1 LKFIFPDFPSMKNV
15 YFNFSKS
22 LSRRTF
28 LKGTGAAM
36 ALPWLE
42 AMTPAFAS
50 SVANEPPRR
59 FVAVTLALGLH
70 GPNLNPTESGRNY
83 TPSLYLSEVKD
94 LLGDM
99 TVITGSSHPG
109 VSGGHQTEGS
119 ILTAAPYSRNAAF
132 KNSVSLDQYLAKHQG
147 HHTRFPSLVLDINGT
162 TSASYT
168 ESGSMIPAEQ
178 SPSKVFNQ
186 LFIADTPEEQAQQV
200 ERLKEGRSIMDVVA
214 ADVRRVEKKLNK
226 GDQEKMDQYF
236 TSVRNFEKRLGE
248 AQEWATRP
256 KPKVNA
262 EAPVDIENSD
272 AIIDRKKLM
281 LDVMFLALRTDSTRF
296 ITVHLN
302 GEGGALPLEGVD
314 EGYHSLSHHGLDEEK
329 LDQLTLV
336 ESALMRKWGDF
347 VRDLKSAEESN
358 GTMLDSTSVLMTSN
372 LGNASSHDNRNMPVV
387 FAGGGFKHGQHLAF
401 DKTKNYPLPNLY
413 LSILRRHGLEADRF
427 ATSTGE
433 MTGLDLV

>member
-1 LKFIFPDFPSMKNV
+1 MKRV

-28 LKGTGAAM
+28 LKGAGASM

-50 SVANEPPRR
+50 SIAHQPPRR

-70 GPNLNPTESGRNY
+70 GPNLNPKEPGRNY

-99 TVITGSSHPG
+99 TIVTGSSHPG
-109 VSGGHQTEGS
+109 VNGGHQAEGS

-132 KNSVSLDQYLAKHQG
+132 RNSISLDQYMAKHQG

-168 ESGSMIPAEQ
+168 ESGSMIPAEE

-186 LFIADTPEEQAQQV
+186 LFIPDTPEEKARQV
-200 ERLKEGRSIMDVVA
+200 ERLKQGRSIMDVVS
-214 ADVRRVEKKLNK
+214 ADVKRVERKLSS
-226 GDQEKMDQYF
+226 GDRQKMDQYF
-236 TSVRNFEKRLGE
+236 TSVRNLEKRLGE
-248 AQEWATRP
+248 AQEWALRP
-256 KPKVNA
+256 KPRVNRKT
-262 EAPVDIENSD
+262 PVDIESRD
-272 AIIDRKKLM
+272 AIIDRKRLM
-281 LDVMFLALRTDSTRF
+281 LDVMFLALQTDSTRF

-302 GEGGALPLEGVD
+302 GEGGAVPIEGVE
-314 EGYHSLSHHGLDEEK
+314 EGYHSLSHHGLDEDK
-329 LDQLTLV
+329 IDQLTLV
-336 ESALMRKWGDF
+336 ETELVRKWGDF
-347 VRDLKSAEESN
+347 LRDLKGAEESN
-358 GTMLDSTSVLMTSN
+358 GSMLDTTSVLLTSN

-387 FAGGGFKHGQHLAF
+387 LAGGGFKHGQHLAF
-401 DKTKNYPLPNLY
+401 DTSNNYPLPNLY
-413 LSILRRHGLEADRF
+413 LSILHRHGLEVDRF

-433 MTGLDLV
+433 MTGLEMA

>member
-1 LKFIFPDFPSMKNV
+1 MKNV

-28 LKGTGAAM
+28 LKGAGAAM
-36 ALPWLE
+36 ALPWLD

-50 SVANEPPRR
+50 SVAYQPPRR

-70 GPNLNPTESGRNY
+70 GPHLNPVEVGRNY

-94 LLGDM
+94 LLGDL
-99 TVITGSSHPG
+99 TVVTGSSHPG
-109 VSGGHQTEGS
+109 VSGGHQAEGS
-119 ILTAAPYSRNAAF
+119 ILTAAPYSRNGTF
-132 KNSVSLDQYLAKHQG
+132 KNSVSLDQYLAKEQG

-178 SPSKVFNQ
+178 SPSRVFNQ
-186 LFIADTPEEQAQQV
+186 LFIPDTPEEQARQV
-200 ERLKEGRSIMDVVA
+200 ERLKQGRSIMDVVA
-214 ADVRRVEKKLNK
+214 SDAKRVEGKLSK
-226 GDQEKMDQYF
+226 GDRDKIDQYF

-248 AQEWATRP
+248 AQEWALRD

-262 EAPVDIENSD
+262 AVPVDIDNSD

-281 LDVMFLALRTDSTRF
+281 LDVMFLALQTDSTRF

-302 GEGGALPLEGVD
+302 GEGGAVPIDGVE
-314 EGYHSLSHHGLDEEK
+314 EGYHSLSHHGLDEDK
-329 LDQLTLV
+329 LEQLTLV
-336 ESALMRKWGDF
+336 ETELVRKWGDF
-347 VRDLKSAEESN
+347 LRQLKGAQEST
-358 GTMLDSTSVLMTSN
+358 GTMLDTTSVLMTSN
-372 LGNASSHDNRNMPVV
+372 LGNGSSHDNRNMPVLL
-387 FAGGGFKHGQHLAF
+387 AGGGFKHGQHLAF
-401 DKTKNYPLPNLY
+401 DKTNNYPLPNLY
-413 LSILRRHGLEADRF
+413 LSILRRHGLEVDRF

-433 MTGLDLV
+433 MTGLELV

>member
-1 LKFIFPDFPSMKNV
+1 MKNV
-15 YFNFSKS
+15 YFSFSKS

-28 LKGTGAAM
+28 LKGAGAAM

-42 AMTPAFAS
+42 AMTPAFAA
-50 SVANEPPRR
+50 SVAHQPPRR

-109 VSGGHQTEGS
+109 VSGGHQAEGS
-119 ILTAAPYSRNAAF
+119 ILTAAPYSRSAAF
-132 KNSVSLDQYLAKHQG
+132 KNSVSIDQYLAHHQG

-168 ESGSMIPAEQ
+168 DSGSMIPAEQ
-178 SPSKVFNQ
+178 SPSEVFNQ
-186 LFIADTPEEQAQQV
+186 LFIPNTPEEIARQV
-200 ERLKEGRSIMDVVA
+200 ERLKQGRSIMDVVS
-214 ADVRRVEKKLNK
+214 ADAKRVERKLSS
-226 GDQEKMDQYF
+226 GDREKIDQYF

-248 AQEWATRP
+248 AQEWARRP
-256 KPKVNA
+256 KPKVNV
-262 EAPVDIENSD
+262 EVPVDIENSD

-281 LDVMFLALRTDSTRF
+281 LDVMFLALQTDSTRF

-302 GEGGALPLEGVD
+302 GEGGAVPIEGVD

-336 ESALMRKWGDF
+336 ETELVRKWGDF
-347 VRDLKSAEESN
+347 LRDLKGAEESN
-358 GTMLDSTSVLMTSN
+358 GTMLDTTSVLMTSN
-372 LGNASSHDNRNMPVV
+372 LGNASSHDNRNMPVL

-401 DKTKNYPLPNLY
+401 DKSNNYPLSNLY

-433 MTGLDLV
+433 MTGLEMV

>member
-1 LKFIFPDFPSMKNV
+1 MKNV

-28 LKGTGAAM
+28 LKGAGAAM

-50 SVANEPPRR
+50 SVASQPPRR

-70 GPNLNPTESGRNY
+70 GPNLNPVETGRNY
-83 TPSLYLSEVKD
+83 TPSLYLSEVND

-99 TVITGSSHPG
+99 TVVSGSSHPG
-109 VSGGHQTEGS
+109 VSGGHQAEGS
-119 ILTAAPYSRNAAF
+119 ILTAAPYSRNGTF
-132 KNSVSLDQYLAKHQG
+132 KNSISIDQYLAKHQG
-147 HHTRFPSLVLDINGT
+147 HHTRFPSLVLDINGS

-168 ESGSMIPAEQ
+168 ESGSMIPAEE

-186 LFIADTPEEQAQQV
+186 LFIPDTLEEQERQV
-200 ERLKEGRSIMDVVA
+200 ERLKQGRSIMDVVA
-214 ADVRRVEKKLNK
+214 SDAKRVEKKLSK
-226 GDQEKMDQYF
+226 GDREKIDQYF
-236 TSVRNFEKRLGE
+236 TSVRNFEKRLGA
-248 AQEWATRP
+248 AQEWALKD

-262 EAPVDIENSD
+262 EVPVDIDNSD

-281 LDVMFLALRTDSTRF
+281 LDVMFLALQTDSTRF

-302 GEGGALPLEGVD
+302 GEGGAVPIDGVD

-336 ESALMRKWGDF
+336 ETALMRKWGDF
-347 VRDLKSAEESN
+347 LRQLKGAEEST
-358 GTMLDSTSVLMTSN
+358 GTMLDTTSVLMTSN
-372 LGNASSHDNRNMPVV
+372 LGNGSSHDNRNMPVV
-387 FAGGGFKHGQHLAF
+387 LAGGGFKHGQHIAF
-401 DKTKNYPLPNLY
+401 DKTNNYPLPNLY
-413 LSILRRHGLEADRF
+413 LSILHRHGLAADRF

-433 MTGLDLV
+433 MTGLEMV

>member
-1 LKFIFPDFPSMKNV
+1 MKKV

-28 LKGTGAAM
+28 LKGAGASM

-50 SVANEPPRR
+50 SIAHQPPRR

-70 GPNLNPTESGRNY
+70 GPNLNPKETGRNY
-83 TPSLYLSEVKD
+83 APSLYLSEVKD

-99 TVITGSSHPG
+99 TIVTGSSHPG
-109 VSGGHQTEGS
+109 VSGGHQAEGS

-132 KNSVSLDQYLAKHQG
+132 KNSISLDQYLAKYQG

-168 ESGSMIPAEQ
+168 ESGSMIPAEE
-178 SPSKVFNQ
+178 SPSDVFNQ
-186 LFIADTPEEQAQQV
+186 LFIPDTPEQKARQV
-200 ERLKEGRSIMDVVA
+200 ERLKQGRSIMDVVA
-214 ADVRRVEKKLNK
+214 ADVKRVEKNLSS
-226 GDQEKMDQYF
+226 GDRQKMDQYF

-248 AQEWATRP
+248 AQKWALRP
-256 KPKVNA
+256 KPKVNMK
-262 EAPVDIENSD
+262 APVDIENSD

-281 LDVMFLALRTDSTRF
+281 LDVMFLALQTDSTRF

-302 GEGGALPLEGVD
+302 GEGGAVPIEGVE
-314 EGYHSLSHHGLDEEK
+314 EGYHSLSHHGLDEDKIE
-329 LDQLTLV
+329 QLTLV
-336 ESALMRKWGDF
+336 ETELVRKWGDF
-347 VRDLKSAEESN
+347 LRDLKGAEESN
-358 GTMLDSTSVLMTSN
+358 GSMLDTTSVLLTSN

-387 FAGGGFKHGQHLAF
+387 LAGGGFKHGQHLPF
-401 DKTKNYPLPNLY
+401 DTANNYPLPNLY
-413 LSILRRHGLEADRF
+413 FSILRRHGLEVDRF

-433 MTGLDLV
+433 MTGLEMV

>member
-1 LKFIFPDFPSMKNV
+1 MSFQMKNV
-15 YFNFSKS
+15 YFNSSKS

-28 LKGTGAAM
+28 LKGAGASM

-50 SVANEPPRR
+50 SVAHQPPRR

-70 GPNLNPTESGRNY
+70 GPNLNPTETGRNY

-109 VSGGHQTEGS
+109 VSGGHQAEGS

-132 KNSVSLDQYLAKHQG
+132 KNSISLDQYLSKHQG
-147 HHTRFPSLVLDINGT
+147 HFTRFPSLVLDINGT

-168 ESGSMIPAEQ
+168 ESGSMIPAEE

-214 ADVRRVEKKLNK
+214 DDLKRVEKKLSK

-248 AQEWATRP
+248 AQDWATRP
-256 KPKVNA
+256 KPKVNMDV
-262 EAPVDIENSD
+262 PVDIENAD

-281 LDVMFLALRTDSTRF
+281 LDVMFLALQTDSTRF

-302 GEGGALPLEGVD
+302 GEGGAVPLDGVD

-336 ESALMRKWGDF
+336 ETELMRKWGDF
-347 VRDLKSAEESN
+347 VRDLKGAEESD
-358 GTMLDSTSVLMTSN
+358 GTMLDNTSVLMTSN
-372 LGNASSHDNRNMPVV
+372 LGNASSHDNRNMPVLL
-387 FAGGGFKHGQHLAF
+387 AGGGFKHGQHLAF
-401 DKTKNYPLPNLY
+401 DKSNNYPLPNLY
-413 LSILRRHGLEADRF
+413 LSILRRHGLEDKSF
-427 ATSTGE
+427 ATSTSE
-433 MTGLDLV
+433 MTGLEMV

>member
-1 LKFIFPDFPSMKNV
+1 
-15 YFNFSKS
+15 
-22 LSRRTF
+22 
-28 LKGTGAAM
+28 M

-42 AMTPAFAS
+42 AMSPAFAS
-50 SVANEPPRR
+50 TAAQQAPRR

-70 GPNLNPTESGRNY
+70 GPNLNPKGSGRNY
-83 TPSLYLSEVKD
+83 TPSRYLSEVED

-99 TVITGSSHPG
+99 TVVTGSSHPG
-109 VSGGHQTEGS
+109 VSGGHQAEGS

-168 ESGSMIPAEQ
+168 ESGSMIPAEE
-178 SPSKVFNQ
+178 SPSRVFNQ

-214 ADVRRVEKKLNK
+214 ADVKRVEKKLSN
-226 GDQEKMDQYF
+226 GDREKMDQYF

-248 AQEWATRP
+248 AQEWATQP
-256 KPKVNA
+256 KPKVNMGV
-262 EAPVDIENSD
+262 PVDIENSD

-281 LDVMFLALRTDSTRF
+281 LDVMFLALQTDSTRF

-302 GEGGALPLEGVD
+302 GEGGAVPLEGVD

-336 ESALMRKWGDF
+336 ETELVRKWGDF
-347 VRDLKSAEESN
+347 LRDLKGAEESN
-358 GTMLDSTSVLMTSN
+358 GTMLDATSVLMTSN

-387 FAGGGFKHGQHLAF
+387 LAGGGFKHGQHLAF
-401 DKTKNYPLPNLY
+401 DKTNNYPLPNMFV
-413 LSILRRHGLEADRF
+413 SILRRHGLDVDRF
-427 ATSTGE
+427 ATGSGE
-433 MTGLDLV
+433 MTGLEMV

>member
-1 LKFIFPDFPSMKNV
+1 MKNV
-15 YFNFSKS
+15 YFSFSKS

-28 LKGTGAAM
+28 LKGAGAAM

-42 AMTPAFAS
+42 AMTPAFAA
-50 SVANEPPRR
+50 SVAHQPPRR

-70 GPNLNPTESGRNY
+70 GQNLNPTESGRNY

-109 VSGGHQTEGS
+109 VSGGHQAEGS
-119 ILTAAPYSRNAAF
+119 ILTAAPYSRSAAF
-132 KNSVSLDQYLAKHQG
+132 KNSVSIDQYLAKHQG
-147 HHTRFPSLVLDINGT
+147 HYTRFPSLVLDINGT

-168 ESGSMIPAEQ
+168 DSGSMIPAEE
-178 SPSKVFNQ
+178 SPSEVFNQ
-186 LFIADTPEEQAQQV
+186 LFIPSTEEEKARQV
-200 ERLKEGRSIMDVVA
+200 ERLKQGRSIMDVVS
-214 ADVRRVEKKLNK
+214 ADAKRVERKLSS
-226 GDQEKMDQYF
+226 GDREKIDQYF

-248 AQEWATRP
+248 AQEWVRRP
-256 KPKVNA
+256 KPKVNR
-262 EAPVDIENSD
+262 EPPVDIENSD

-281 LDVMFLALRTDSTRF
+281 LDVMFLALQTDSTRF

-302 GEGGALPLEGVD
+302 AEGGAVPIEGVD
-314 EGYHSLSHHGLDEEK
+314 EGYHSLSHHGLDKEK

-336 ESALMRKWGDF
+336 ETELVRKWGDF
-347 VRDLKSAEESN
+347 LRDLKGAEESN
-358 GTMLDSTSVLMTSN
+358 GTMLDTTSVLMTSN
-372 LGNASSHDNRNMPVV
+372 LGNASSHDNRNMPVL

-401 DKTKNYPLPNLY
+401 DKSNNYPLPNLY

-433 MTGLDLV
+433 MTGLEMV

>member
-1 LKFIFPDFPSMKNV
+1 
-15 YFNFSKS
+15 
-22 LSRRTF
+22 
-28 LKGTGAAM
+28 M

-42 AMTPAFAS
+42 AMTPAFAA
-50 SVANEPPRR
+50 SVAHQPPRR

-70 GPNLNPTESGRNY
+70 GQNLNPTESGRNY

-109 VSGGHQTEGS
+109 VSGGHQAEGS
-119 ILTAAPYSRNAAF
+119 ILTAAPYSRSAAF
-132 KNSVSLDQYLAKHQG
+132 KNSVSIDQYLAKHQG
-147 HHTRFPSLVLDINGT
+147 HYTRFPSLVLDINGT

-168 ESGSMIPAEQ
+168 DSGSMIPAEE
-178 SPSKVFNQ
+178 SPSEVFNQ
-186 LFIADTPEEQAQQV
+186 LFIPSTEEEKARQV
-200 ERLKEGRSIMDVVA
+200 ERLKQGRSIMDVVS
-214 ADVRRVEKKLNK
+214 ADAKRVERKLSS
-226 GDQEKMDQYF
+226 GDREKIDQYF

-248 AQEWATRP
+248 AQEWVRRP
-256 KPKVNA
+256 KPKVNR
-262 EAPVDIENSD
+262 EPPVDIENSD

-281 LDVMFLALRTDSTRF
+281 LDVMFLALQTDSTRF

-302 GEGGALPLEGVD
+302 AEGGAVPIEGVD
-314 EGYHSLSHHGLDEEK
+314 EGYHSLSHHGLDKEK

-336 ESALMRKWGDF
+336 ETELVRKWGDF
-347 VRDLKSAEESN
+347 LRDLKGAEESN
-358 GTMLDSTSVLMTSN
+358 GTMLDTTSVLMTSN
-372 LGNASSHDNRNMPVV
+372 LGNASSHDNRNMPVL

-401 DKTKNYPLPNLY
+401 DKSNNYPLPNLY

-433 MTGLDLV
+433 MTGLEMV